1 MTFGINKRN
10 KKMNNAEI
18 DYVFSNKVNIKE
30 KAALEYLIETENS
43 DIHTRNLESLN
54 GLISF
59 PCFVNGHEAK
69 NIKEVFKLVKM
80 EFINKKE
87 VTIF

>member
-1 MTFGINKRN
+1 
-10 KKMNNAEI
+10 MNNTEL
-18 DYVFSNKVNIKE
+18 DYVFPNKVNIKE
-30 KAALEYLIETENS
+30 KSPLEYLIETENS

-59 PCFVNGHEAK
+59 PCFVNGIEAK
-69 NIKEVFKLVKM
+69 NIKEAFKLVKM